1 MKDISLVLNDV
12 LNKIILLKCSNYYL
26 HDNVSQLS
34 KDDFVNL
41 SYALQNEILEL
52 EKKIKLLLDNI

>member
-41 SYALQNEILEL
+41 SYASQNEILEL
-52 EKKIKLLLDNI
+52 

>member
-12 LNKIILLKCSNYYL
+12 LNKITLLKCSNYYL
-26 HDNVSQLS
+26 LDNVSPLS

-41 SYALQNEILEL
+41 SYASQNEILEL